1 MKNMILLNDRKI
13 NSSGIIDLVKGILD
27 PLMTISLALI
37 PLAGLVAALI
47 TAVFWYFKDDEE
59 KERKPVGRMIKKIG
73 FITATAELLPTLWT
87 LFGLMN

>member
-1 MKNMILLNDRKI
+1 MKNMILLNDIKI

-47 TAVFWYFKDDEE
+47 TAVFC
-59 KERKPVGRMIKKIG
+59 
-73 FITATAELLPTLWT
+73 
-87 LFGLMN
+87 N